1 MEKQYFSFAQGEP
14 LNEAKIL
21 LEQLKRMVCM
31 VHYEGEER
39 SHVNVNSLH
48 SQTSAEDACE
58 PNQFD
63 LLCDNVNTSMIML
76 NNSLQEVG
84 H

>member
-1 MEKQYFSFAQGEP
+1 
-14 LNEAKIL
+14 
-21 LEQLKRMVCM
+21 MVCM
-31 VHYEGEER
+31 ASRGEDVLHTNVH
-39 SHVNVNSLH
+39 SLH
-48 SQTSAEDACE
+48 PQTSAEDACE
-58 PNQFD
+58 PNQFN